1 MSDTPQVINTLRT
14 KATKLESLI
23 GKLGHD
29 LAQARADLSHV
40 NATIRLFEAPEAGAQ
55 FPMHQNLDRLFKRRE
70 IGALCAEALQA
81 GPQSTRELALA
92 AIRAKGFDEADR
104 HLRSAVAYRI
114 VQALRVQEK
123 RGKMARAGRR
133 GSAIVWVG
141 ALAQHTGSGPG

>member
-14 KATKLESLI
+14 KAAKLESLI
-23 GKLGHD
+23 GKLEHD

-92 AIRAKGFDEADR
+92 VIRAKGFDETDR

-114 VQALRVQEK
+114 VQALRMQEK
-123 RGKMARAGRR
+123 RQGGIVRVGKAGNAIRR
-133 GSAIVWVG
+133 RPASSRPA
-141 ALAQHTGSGPG
+141 